1 MAKTSK
7 PPLPLLAKEGTL
19 LSNYS
24 QLRYIGVIQMEFNAV
39 YVIVA
44 REFKKFVRERSRLFS
59 TIARPL
65 LWLFIVG
72 AGMSR
77 LVSPDAGV
85 PYIQFIFPGILGMTI
100 LFSSIFS
107 SISIIWDKEFGFMK
121 EILVAPVS
129 RFSIVIGK
137 ALSGTVVSTIQAAI
151 ILALFPFIGFKLGIL
166 QIIWVIIICAS
177 ISFSISA
184 FGIVLA
190 TFYDSYESFSV
201 IMNFIIMP
209 MFFLSGAM
217 YPVKLLPDILRIVSM
232 INPLTYGVDA
242 IKHII
247 FTFEAGRMSPDF
259 PFIIDIIVIIL
270 TSIIFVLIAG
280 KSFERKG

>member
-1 MAKTSK
+1 
-7 PPLPLLAKEGTL
+7 
-19 LSNYS
+19 
-24 QLRYIGVIQMEFNAV
+24 MELNAI

-44 REFKKFVRERSRLFS
+44 REFKKFIREKSRLIS
-59 TIARPL
+59 AIARPL

-72 AGMSR
+72 AGISR
-77 LVSPDAGV
+77 LVPRDAGV
-85 PYIQFIFPGILGMTI
+85 PYTQFIFPGIIGMTI

-129 RFSIVIGK
+129 RLSIVVGK
-137 ALSGTVVSTIQAAI
+137 ALSGTIVSTIQAII
-151 ILALFPFIGFKLGIL
+151 ILALFPFIGFELSMM
-166 QIIWVIIICAS
+166 QVISLIFICAAV
-177 ISFSISA
+177 SFCISA

-217 YPVKLLPDILRIVSM
+217 YPVKLLPEILQTVARV
-232 INPLTYGVDA
+232 NPLTYGIDA
-242 IKHII
+242 LKHVI
-247 FTFEAGRMSPDF
+247 FPRDIGTMGPDF
-259 PFIIDIIVIIL
+259 SLL
-270 TSIIFVLIAG
+270 TSALVIVLASLVFIFAAG
-280 KSFERKG
+280 KAFERKQ

>member
-1 MAKTSK
+1 
-7 PPLPLLAKEGTL
+7 
-19 LSNYS
+19 
-24 QLRYIGVIQMEFNAV
+24 MEFNAI

-59 TIARPL
+59 AIARPL

-72 AGMSR
+72 AGISR
-77 LVSPDAGV
+77 LVPRDTGV
-85 PYIQFIFPGILGMTI
+85 PYTQFIFPGIIGMTI

-137 ALSGTVVSTIQAAI
+137 ALSGTIVSTLQAII
-151 ILALFPFIGFKLGIL
+151 ILALFPVVGFNLGVL
-166 QIIWVIIICAS
+166 QILSVIVVCIS
-177 ISFSISA
+177 ISFCISA

-190 TFYDSYESFSV
+190 TFYESYESFSV

-217 YPVKLLPDILRIVSM
+217 YPVRLLPNILQIAARV
-232 INPLTYGVDA
+232 NPLTYGIDA
-242 IKHII
+242 IKHAIFPHEAGPMGPDFSPMADAAII
-247 FTFEAGRMSPDF
+247 F
-259 PFIIDIIVIIL
+259 L
-270 TSIIFVLIAG
+270 LSIAFVLIAARL
-280 KSFERKG
+280 FERKK

>member
-1 MAKTSK
+1 MLVPT
-7 PPLPLLAKEGTL
+7 
-19 LSNYS
+19 
-24 QLRYIGVIQMEFNAV
+24 
-39 YVIVA
+39 
-44 REFKKFVRERSRLFS
+44 RLGIS
-59 TIARPL
+59 Y
-65 LWLFIVG
+65 
-72 AGMSR
+72 M
-77 LVSPDAGV
+77 
-85 PYIQFIFPGILGMTI
+85 QFIFPGILGMTI

-151 ILALFPFIGFKLGIL
+151 ILALFPFIGLKLGIL

-217 YPVKLLPDILRIVSM
+217 YPVRLLPDILRIVAKL
-232 INPLTYGVDA
+232 NPLTYGIDA
-242 IKHII
+242 MKHAI
-247 FTFEAGRMSPDF
+247 FPHETGHMGPDF
-259 PFIIDIIVIIL
+259 SIMTSATVIIL

>member
-1 MAKTSK
+1 
-7 PPLPLLAKEGTL
+7 
-19 LSNYS
+19 
-24 QLRYIGVIQMEFNAV
+24 VEFNAI

-44 REFKKFVRERSRLFS
+44 RELKKFTREKSRLFS
-59 TIARPL
+59 ALARPL

-72 AGMSR
+72 AGLSR
-77 LVSPDAGV
+77 LVPRASGV
-85 PYIQFIFPGILGMTI
+85 PYTQFIFPGIIGMTI

-137 ALSGTVVSTIQAAI
+137 ALSGTIISTLQAVI
-151 ILALFPFIGFKLGIL
+151 ILALFPVLGFELSLL
-166 QIIWVIIICAS
+166 QIMAVIFICAS
-177 ISFSISA
+177 VSFCIST

-190 TFYDSYESFSV
+190 TFYESYESFSV

-217 YPVKLLPDILRIVSM
+217 YPIRLLPDILRLVAKL
-232 INPLTYGVDA
+232 NPLTYGIDA
-242 IKHII
+242 MKHAI
-247 FTFEAGRMSPDF
+247 FPHETGPMGPDF
-259 PFIIDIIVIIL
+259 SLTTDAAAIII

-280 KSFERKG
+280 KTFERKK

>member
-1 MAKTSK
+1 
-7 PPLPLLAKEGTL
+7 
-19 LSNYS
+19 
-24 QLRYIGVIQMEFNAV
+24 MEFNAI

-59 TIARPL
+59 AIARPL

-72 AGMSR
+72 AGISR
-77 LVSPDAGV
+77 LVPRDTGV
-85 PYIQFIFPGILGMTI
+85 PYTQFIFPGIIGMTI

-129 RFSIVIGK
+129 RLSIVVGK
-137 ALSGTVVSTIQAAI
+137 ALSGTIVSTIQAAI
-151 ILALFPFIGFKLGIL
+151 ILALFPVIGFNLTL
-166 QIIWVIIICAS
+166 SQIIAVIF
-177 ISFSISA
+177 ISLSTSFCISA

-190 TFYDSYESFSV
+190 TFYESYESFSV

-217 YPVKLLPDILRIVSM
+217 YPVRLLPNILRLAAK
-232 INPLTYGVDA
+232 INPLTYGIDA
-242 IKHII
+242 LKHAI
-247 FTFEAGRMSPDF
+247 FPFEKGPMGPDF
-259 PFIIDIIVIIL
+259 PLIADAAIIIII
-270 TSIIFVLIAG
+270 SIIFVLVAG
-280 KSFERKG
+280 RSFERKK

>member
-1 MAKTSK
+1 
-7 PPLPLLAKEGTL
+7 
-19 LSNYS
+19 
-24 QLRYIGVIQMEFNAV
+24 MELNAI

-44 REFKKFVRERSRLFS
+44 REIKKFIREKSRLFS
-59 TIARPL
+59 AIARPL

-72 AGMSR
+72 AGISR
-77 LVSPDAGV
+77 LVPGDTGI
-85 PYIQFIFPGILGMTI
+85 PYSQFIFPGIIGMTI

-129 RFSIVIGK
+129 RLSIVVGK
-137 ALSGTVVSTIQAAI
+137 ALSGTIVSTIQAVI
-151 ILALFPFIGFKLGIL
+151 ILALFPFLGFKLGLL
-166 QIIWVIIICAS
+166 QIITVIFICAS
-177 ISFSISA
+177 LSFCISA

-217 YPVKLLPDILRIVSM
+217 YPVKLLPDILKVVAKL
-232 INPLTYGVDA
+232 NPLTYGIDA
-242 IKHII
+242 LKHAI
-247 FTFEAGRMSPDF
+247 FPHEIGIMSPDF
-259 PFIIDIIVIIL
+259 SII
-270 TSIIFVLIAG
+270 TSISVITATSVLFVLVAG
-280 KSFERKG
+280 RVFERKD

>member
-1 MAKTSK
+1 
-7 PPLPLLAKEGTL
+7 
-19 LSNYS
+19 
-24 QLRYIGVIQMEFNAV
+24 MEFNAI

-59 TIARPL
+59 AIARPL

-72 AGMSR
+72 AGISR
-77 LVSPDAGV
+77 LVPRDTGV
-85 PYIQFIFPGILGMTI
+85 PYTQFIFPGIIGMTI

-137 ALSGTVVSTIQAAI
+137 ALSGTIVSTLQAMI
-151 ILALFPFIGFKLGIL
+151 ILALFPVVGFNLGVL
-166 QIIWVIIICAS
+166 QILSVIVVCIS
-177 ISFSISA
+177 ISFCISA

-190 TFYDSYESFSV
+190 TFYESYESFSV

-217 YPVKLLPDILRIVSM
+217 YPVRLLPNILQIAARV
-232 INPLTYGVDA
+232 NPLTYGIDA
-242 IKHII
+242 IKHAIFPHETGPMGPDFSPMADAAII
-247 FTFEAGRMSPDF
+247 F
-259 PFIIDIIVIIL
+259 L
-270 TSIIFVLIAG
+270 LSIAFVLIAARL
-280 KSFERKG
+280 FERKK

>member
-1 MAKTSK
+1 
-7 PPLPLLAKEGTL
+7 
-19 LSNYS
+19 
-24 QLRYIGVIQMEFNAV
+24 MEFNAI

-44 REFKKFVRERSRLFS
+44 REFKKFIREKSRLFS
-59 TIARPL
+59 AIARPL

-72 AGMSR
+72 AGISR
-77 LVSPDAGV
+77 LVPRDTGV
-85 PYIQFIFPGILGMTI
+85 PYTQFIFPGIIGMTI

-137 ALSGTVVSTIQAAI
+137 ALSGTIVSTLQAVI
-151 ILALFPFIGFKLGIL
+151 ILALFPLLGFKLSLL
-166 QIIWVIIICAS
+166 QIMAVIFICAS
-177 ISFSISA
+177 VSFCIST

-190 TFYDSYESFSV
+190 TFYESYESFSV

-217 YPVKLLPDILRIVSM
+217 YPVRLLPDILRLVAKL
-232 INPLTYGVDA
+232 NPLTYGIDA
-242 IKHII
+242 MKHAI
-247 FTFEAGRMSPDF
+247 FPHEAGPMGPDF
-259 PFIIDIIVIIL
+259 SLTTDAAAIII
-270 TSIIFVLIAG
+270 TSIIFILIAG
-280 KSFERKG
+280 KAFERKK